1 MKLSQFFLKTHRD
14 APTDASLPSQQLM
27 HRAGMIHKVAQG
39 LYGWLPLG
47 QRVLKKIETIIDDE
61 MARSGAQR
69 VDFPI
74 IQPADIWYK
83 SGRLKPDDSSYGPE
97 MLKIVDRNQGELV
110 VSPTG
115 EELFTSI
122 IAGMNMSYKDMP
134 LNLYQIEKKYRDEER
149 PRFGTLRTREFT
161 MKDGYSF
168 DTSEAASHVT
178 YHRMFAAYQRIFH
191 RMGVSAI
198 PLEAPR
204 GPVGGSLSHEF
215 VIPTENGE
223 SDILFDA
230 RLLDPSQVPPES
242 IYQSDT
248 TLAQHFGAI
257 GSLRGIT
264 ADMLP
269 EGQPA
274 PEGLIAKR
282 GIEVG
287 HIFNLG
293 TRYSQPLQAQF
304 TDKTGKK
311 EFAHMGCYGIGVSRL
326 PAAII
331 ETSHDKDG
339 IIWSPSIAPF
349 QVVLVNAAVKDETTT
364 AIASQLYEML
374 QEKGVEV
381 LFDDRD
387 INTGIKLKDADLIG
401 VPLQIRIGKREAAG
415 NEVQIKVRS
424 TGETFTVPV
433 GDAVYALGQK
443 LQPVPAL

>member
-1 MKLSQFFLKTHRD
+1 MRLSRFFLKTHRD

-27 HRAGMIHKVAQG
+27 HRAGMIHKVAPG

-47 QRVLKKIETIIDDE
+47 QRVLKKIEAIIDDE

-83 SGRLKPDDSSYGPE
+83 SGRLNPDDSSYGPE

-122 IAGMNMSYKDMP
+122 AAAMNLSYKDMP

-168 DTSEAASHVT
+168 DVSEQDSHIT
-178 YHRMFAAYQRIFH
+178 YHRMFAAYQRIFD
-191 RMGVSAI
+191 RIGVPAI

-230 RLLDPSQVPPES
+230 RLVEPDMILSAS
-242 IYQSDT
+242 IYQSAID
-248 TLAQHFGAI
+248 LESHFNNVN
-257 GSLRGIT
+257 SLHGIT
-264 ADMLP
+264 AEMLE
-269 EGQPA
+269 EGAPV

-304 TDKTGKK
+304 TDNTGKK
-311 EFAHMGCYGIGVSRL
+311 QYAHMGCYGIGVSRL

-349 QVVLVNAAVKDETTT
+349 QVLLVNAAVRDEAST
-364 AIASQLYEML
+364 AIANQLYEML
-374 QEKGVEV
+374 QEKGFEV
-381 LFDDRD
+381 LLDDRD

-433 GDAVYALGQK
+433 SDAVYTLGRK
-443 LQPVPAL
+443 LSPAPAL